1 MKKKILLIGF
11 GLFLGVNLMA
21 QNPEITDYPPNA
33 EAGKCYAQCRVPAV
47 YEWKEEQILVTP
59 EKKSLQKVAAKY
71 EYKDFQV
78 LVKEAYTV
86 KKVIPATYK
95 TETERVLV
103 DEGTSI
109 VKVTPAVYKTETE
122 VVEVEPARTEWK
134 KGKADAGC
142 LSADPED
149 CKVWCLV
156 EIPAVKKTIYK
167 KVLVT
172 PAKEDVV
179 KGEPKYKTVYSK
191 VVDQPARVE
200 EKTIPAVYRTE
211 RKKVLVSPATTK
223 ELSTPAVYKTVK
235 KKVLVSAESVGAW
248 KEILC
253 SSKVNSQKIAQI
265 QRALIAKGYDV
276 GPSGVDNIIGADTKA
291 ALLKYQKDNGLPQGN
306 LNIETLKS
314 LGVSY

>member
-1 MKKKILLIGF
+1 MNKRNLMLGLGLL
-11 GLFLGVNLMA
+11 LSTNLMA
-21 QNPEITDYPPNA
+21 QNPEITSYPPNA

-47 YEWKEEQILVTP
+47 YEWKSEQVLVTP
-59 EKKSLQKVAAKY
+59 EKKSLIKVPAKY

-78 LVKEAYTV
+78 LVKDAYVV

-95 TETERVLV
+95 TESEKVLV
-103 DEGTSI
+103 DEGSSVVT
-109 VKVTPAVYKTETE
+109 VKPAVYKTETE

-156 EIPAVKKTIYK
+156 EIPAKTKTIYK

-172 PAKEDVV
+172 PATETVV
-179 KGEPKYKTVYSK
+179 KGDPKYKTVYSK
-191 VVDQPARVE
+191 VVDTPARVE
-200 EKTIPAVYRTE
+200 ERTVPAVYKTE
-211 RKKVLVSPATTK
+211 RKKVLVSPATTR
-223 ELSTPAVYKTVK
+223 ETSTPPVYKTVK
-235 KKVLVSAESVGAW
+235 KKVLVSAERVGEW

-253 SSKVNSQKIAQI
+253 SNKVNSQKIAQI

-276 GPSGVDNIIGADTKA
+276 GPSGVDNVIGADTRA
-291 ALLKYQKDNGLPQGN
+291 ALLKFQKANGLPQGN
-306 LNIETLKS
+306 LNIETLKA